1 MSKNRVFLILL
12 LVSIPCRH
20 RQSGA
25 SPVWEYGKPSRL
37 LEATKSKESSPAPS
51 PGLDSG
57 QKSPTNKSD
66 PGSSPDPAIASAGGD
81 GDGGKCSIPTETCRA
96 GENLTACLHHPE
108 NDSKGTFVLVKN
120 GGEVPLEGKIICL
133 PANNNQTFKLTK
145 QKTTVVNVT
154 AEVGVCSSI
163 TVDAGNG
170 HCTIPIFARVPASEG
185 NIFKQFPYNTQVTPI
200 HGLYLL
206 LGMVVTIGGV
216 WACCKFGKPERR
228 VDGIPYQELEMGQ
241 ADSASVNVVEAAE
254 GWDESWD
261 DDWGDEIREVKSPS
275 RGPEGNAAKANGF
288 TSRSSDRNGWED
300 NWDV

>member
-170 HCTIPIFARVPASEG
+170 HCTIPIFARVPASE
-185 NIFKQFPYNTQVTPI
+185 
-200 HGLYLL
+200 
-206 LGMVVTIGGV
+206 
-216 WACCKFGKPERR
+216 ERR